1 MAKDY
6 KLIEQLRA
14 NAPELLKILSAN
26 GVDVSKYKDLS
37 EEIKAKEQAKKKRP
51 ALPPEQQ
58 EINRQKRKQR
68 ELEKRHKLEREQEY
82 LKGVALM
89 RLLEFDED
97 NEEKST
103 AQITLLPDIA
113 ECIRAEEQTKKDEEE
128 RKQAEIMKAIKEIA
142 LTVAPDE
149 IQKEKEQS
157 AIISLRAVATSIKL
171 EITKAEREKQA
182 KASFIK
188 YYCDNWFFMLLDL
201 MQKQP
206 REKRSKT
213 Q

>member
-26 GVDVSKYKDLS
+26 GVDVSKYQALS
-37 EEIKAKEQAKKKRP
+37 KEIAENKKQRKLTPEEKEQRRLKRIENKLKK
-51 ALPPEQQ
+51 
-58 EINRQKRKQR
+58 
-68 ELEKRHKLEREQEY
+68 EQEQ
-82 LKGVALM
+82 A
-89 RLLEFDED
+89 RLRAYEFETQG
-97 NEEKST
+97 EIATGKIE
-103 AQITLLPDIA
+103 ILPDIA
-113 ECIRAEEQTKKDEEE
+113 EYIRAEEQAKKDKEE

-149 IQKEKEQS
+149 IQKEKEQG
-157 AIISLRAVATSIKL
+157 AIISLRAVATSINP
-171 EITKAEREKQA
+171 EITKTEREKA
-182 KASFIK
+182 KTSFIK

-201 MQKQP
+201 MKEQP

-213 Q
+213 